1 MCIKL
6 ENIIKLPGESDFKF
20 HLALKNKEG
29 IDPYNCYL
37 EDWKKW
43 LDWNSYKPRRNMFNR
58 KYIFSL
64 IPLTN
69 NSTNES
75 LHLFGGIFKVEETA
89 KEGYKITLDD
99 MYKNFI
105 GRLIIRYNYNKRNRR
120 INSEIC
126 YSKMEVYQ
134 ILPLDNIIKSE
145 INFPM

>member
-1 MCIKL
+1 
-6 ENIIKLPGESDFKF
+6 
-20 HLALKNKEG
+20 
-29 IDPYNCYL
+29 
-37 EDWKKW
+37 
-43 LDWNSYKPRRNMFNR
+43 MFNR